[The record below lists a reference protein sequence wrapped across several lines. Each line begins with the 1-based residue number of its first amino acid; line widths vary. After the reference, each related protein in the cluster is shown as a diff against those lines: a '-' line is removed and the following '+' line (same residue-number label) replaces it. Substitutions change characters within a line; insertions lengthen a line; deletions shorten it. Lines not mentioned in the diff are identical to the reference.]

1 MTHADHY
8 RDQAERAKRLAQA
21 VTDPDASRKLSEM
34 AEELRLYADRLDK
47 SDWKTAV
54 GS

>member
-34 AEELRLYADRLDK
+34 AEELRRYAERLDK
-47 SDWKTAV
+47 SEWKTAV
-54 GS
+54 AS